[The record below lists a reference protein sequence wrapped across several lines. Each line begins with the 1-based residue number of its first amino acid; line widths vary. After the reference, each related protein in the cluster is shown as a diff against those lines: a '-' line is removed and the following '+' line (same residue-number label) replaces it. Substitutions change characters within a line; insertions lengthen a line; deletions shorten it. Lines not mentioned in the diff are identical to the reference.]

1 MINAVASSSGAA
13 RMTMPGRSSGRA
25 WWDLRSSCRSD
36 SRLLIAIP
44 FGITLARGQLTAPAD
59 EKEILRHGRGYG
71 GCRSVPA
78 GVVAVKTAVSHG
90 VEPARLARHRR
101 PRILGEAGINMAYLA
116 EVTGQPPDSVDSP
129 NRGAA

>member
-59 EKEILRHGRGYG
+59 EKEILRHGEDMEGADRFQLASLPSRLPSATVSSRLDWLG
-71 GCRSVPA
+71 
-78 GVVAVKTAVSHG
+78 TAVHAS
-90 VEPARLARHRR
+90 
-101 PRILGEAGINMAYLA
+101 
-116 EVTGQPPDSVDSP
+116 S
-129 NRGAA
+129 